1 MKPQFK
7 LGINSISK
15 CLPALALI
23 LLLFPL
29 QANSFKSLIFYHG
42 PRLADDTIEHLS
54 ELAREPKG
62 AAKVGS
68 FIGKERLT
76 PEGIEDAFM
85 RIAVRNGVISEDE
98 ALGMFSSLSGVKGF
112 SSTLRK
118 VMANKQP
125 MTQGHLNELRIADSA
140 SQRGFSVLGIGQK
153 FDDGI
158 KKASSD
164 IDIVLEKNGTIFA
177 LEAKD
182 YAAKARFPMDQFRAD
197 METLRQYKTFLNRE
211 KVIPVFS
218 VTRMPDNPQ
227 DWKRLLNAAEPDV
240 RVVVGSPDE
249 QAVILRFVER
259 IS

>member
-1 MKPQFK
+1 MNKR
-7 LGINSISK
+7 
-15 CLPALALI
+15 LPALALI
-23 LLLFPL
+23 LLLFPI
-29 QANSFKSLIFYHG
+29 QASPFKSLVFYHG
-42 PRLADDTIEHLS
+42 PRLADDTIEYLS
-54 ELAREPKG
+54 KLAREPKG
-62 AAKVGS
+62 AAKVGR
-68 FIGKERLT
+68 FIGKKRLT

-98 ALGMFSSLSGVKGF
+98 ALGMFTRLSGVKGF

-125 MTQGHLNELRIADSA
+125 LTQGHLNELRIADNA
-140 SQRGFSVLGIGQK
+140 SQRGFSVLGIGRK

-158 KKASSD
+158 KKAASD
-164 IDIVLEKNGTIFA
+164 IDVVLEKNGTVFA

-197 METLRQYKTFLNRE
+197 MDTLRQYKTALNRD
-211 KVIPVFS
+211 KVVPVFS

-240 RVVVGSPDE
+240 RVIVGSPEE
-249 QAVILRFVER
+249 QAVILRFIER